1 MTAKQIMDFAEENA
15 NDENNF
21 FFLRQDLQSELDEI
35 TGKLES
41 QPKNKVLLKKAK
53 DLMEK
58 LRMLNIMYEQ
68 RMELFT
74 QAKQA
79 TERDMGRLEKYD
91 N

>member
-1 MTAKQIMDFAEENA
+1 MTAKQIMDFAEENST
-15 NDENNF
+15 DENNF
-21 FFLRQDLQSELDEI
+21 FFLRQDLQRELDEI
-35 TGKLES
+35 TGELES

-53 DLMEK
+53 DLIEK
-58 LRMLNIMYEQ
+58 LRMLTIMYEQ

-79 TERDMGRLEKYD
+79 TERDMRRVKND

>member
-1 MTAKQIMDFAEENA
+1 MTAKQIMDFAEENST
-15 NDENNF
+15 DENNF
-21 FFLRQDLQSELDEI
+21 FFLRQELQNELDEL

-58 LRMLNIMYEQ
+58 LRMLNIMYGQ

-79 TERDMGRLEKYD
+79 TERDMRRVKND

>member
-1 MTAKQIMDFAEENA
+1 MTAKQIMDFAEENST
-15 NDENNF
+15 DENNF
-21 FFLRQDLQSELDEI
+21 FFLRQELQNELDEL

-58 LRMLNIMYEQ
+58 LRMLNIMYGQ

-74 QAKQA
+74 QAKQS
-79 TERDMGRLEKYD
+79 TERDMRRVKNG

>member
-21 FFLRQDLQSELDEI
+21 FFLRQELQNELDEF
-35 TGKLES
+35 TGRLES

-58 LRMLNIMYEQ
+58 LRMLNIMYGQ

-79 TERDMGRLEKYD
+79 TERDMRRVK
-91 N
+91 NAN

>member
-1 MTAKQIMDFAEENA
+1 MTAKQIMDFAEENST
-15 NDENNF
+15 DENNF
-21 FFLRQDLQSELDEI
+21 FFLRQELQNELDEL

-41 QPKNKVLLKKAK
+41 QPKNKVLLKKAR

-58 LRMLNIMYEQ
+58 LRMLNIMYGQ

-74 QAKQA
+74 QAKQS
-79 TERDMGRLEKYD
+79 TERDIRRVKND